1 MMSNE
6 TLSSAATPPKRR
18 LTSRTDINGS
28 CNTVIRPSE
37 GDGLSSLEGLLA
49 DRCAPLR
56 GTKIHTMR
64 GDDRAPRGEGRI
76 PRGAALASLLVSLRE
91 FDLSPH
97 VDRLGERFVVV
108 DRWVVLLD
116 VLLGDGVVIGLG
128 IFDRNTGVHERIVRF
143 VQRVQLIDYRLA
155 GQVWAGLLEYV
166 DQAVC
171 GGHAVDVER
180 IFELAIGVVL
190 GHDLLVQL
198 DPSVVGLA
206 RVGWVLQIGHA
217 DDAVDRRG
225 IAGGFL
231 GSLDIRYRRGDRI
244 QIDCRMP

>member
-18 LTSRTDINGS
+18 LTSRTESNGS
-28 CNTVIRPSE
+28 SDTVIRPFDGE
-37 GDGLSSLEGLLA
+37 GASAVDGFSA

-56 GTKIHTMR
+56 GTKIHTMW

-128 IFDRNTGVHERIVRF
+128 IVDRNTGVHERIVRF
-143 VQRVQLIDYRLA
+143 AQRVQLIDYRLT
-155 GQVWAGLLEYV
+155 GQVWSALLEHV
-166 DQAVC
+166 DQAV
-171 GGHAVDVER
+171 GRGHAVDVER
-180 IFELAIGVVL
+180 IFELAVGVVL

-198 DPSVVGLA
+198 DSSVVGLA
-206 RVGWVLQIGHA
+206 RVGRVLQVGHA

-244 QIDCRMP
+244 QIDRRMP